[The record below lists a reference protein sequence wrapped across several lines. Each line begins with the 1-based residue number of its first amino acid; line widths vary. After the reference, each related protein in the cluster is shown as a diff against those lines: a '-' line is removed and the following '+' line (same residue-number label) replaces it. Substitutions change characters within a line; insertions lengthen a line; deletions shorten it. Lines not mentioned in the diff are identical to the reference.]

1 MSDNF
6 DKYQREFINFEHKP
20 NTILMTSGLAGA
32 GKSSSLAKRISDNI
46 IKGVNPKSII
56 AITFTNMAS
65 RDLKS
70 KIRKF
75 VAGETVPHCST
86 IHSYFINMLK
96 EAHVKPIIM
105 TEWNALMVLREI
117 IEQSW
122 DFGTKREATDFTRII
137 ANAMAIYNSTYF
149 EEDISEWKVL
159 DYVTDMNI
167 SSTQFKEIYIKYNEF
182 KVERN
187 LWDFDDLICDRVW
200 KHVNIETIKSTIS
213 EMYVDE
219 YQDLSYNQVY
229 MINKISVGKKL
240 TFIGDAAQKLYGWRQ
255 AVGDMILEE
264 DFWADRG
271 YEGINYL
278 SLLRNYRSTENI
290 VKLSNITREF
300 LDDKISES
308 TNENVKG
315 SVKITKMS
323 DDISEGRFISKE
335 IKQLID
341 SGVKASDISI
351 LVRKNSY
358 VKTVIEPAMT
368 SQGISYSIE
377 SSRHRKKLW
386 ESPITKFLFGLISIF
401 TDRENLL
408 PFLDAS
414 SLTDGIGDAYRKG
427 LISAYMNGTIVFTED
442 PKSRKLANIF
452 NEVVQLSDENIS
464 MDKIVIVINKLI
476 SITKNNVKPN
486 DISERKIILAQK
498 ILTNYSAMI
507 MEQSPEFNIKD
518 IFETIVED
526 INSFEEDKTNSVR
539 IMTIHGSKGLSLP
552 YVFVCDLSVISHD
565 DDDGFIFYVAITR
578 AEKSL
583 HIVHS
588 DYRIDRRFGRI
599 KSKNNLY
606 FEKTMRKL

>member
-1 MSDNF
+1 MEF
-6 DKYQREFINFEHKP
+6 DKYQTEFINFEQAD
-20 NTILMTSGLAGA
+20 NTVLIQDSLAGS
-32 GKSSSLAKRISDNI
+32 GKSSSLAKRIAKNVEN
-46 IKGVNPKSII
+46 GVNPKSII

-70 KIRKF
+70 KIRNF
-75 VAGETVPHCST
+75 VKSDILPHCST
-86 IHSYFINMLK
+86 VHSYFITILK
-96 EAHVKPIIM
+96 ENNVKPIIL

-137 ANAMAIYNSTYF
+137 ASAMAIYNSTYF
-149 EEDISEWKVL
+149 EEDISEWKAL
-159 DYVTDMNI
+159 DYVSDMNI
-167 SSTQFKEIYIKYNEF
+167 SSTQFRDIYIKYNEF
-182 KVERN
+182 KRERN
-187 LWDFDDLICDRVW
+187 LWDFDDLISNRVW
-200 KHVNIETIKSTIS
+200 EHVNPNTVRDTIS

-219 YQDLSYNQVY
+219 YQDLSYNQVC
-229 MINKISVGKKL
+229 MINKLSTGKKL
-240 TFIGDAAQKLYGWRQ
+240 TFIGDNCQKLYGWRN
-255 AVGDMILEE
+255 AVGDLILDE
-264 DFWADRG
+264 DFWGDRG
-271 YEGINYL
+271 YEDVAHL
-278 SLLRNYRSTENI
+278 SLLKNYRSTENI
-290 VKLSNITREF
+290 VKLSNITRKF
-300 LDDKISES
+300 LDDKISEPTS
-308 TNENVKG
+308 ENVKG

-323 DDISEGRFISKE
+323 DDISEGKFISKE

-341 SGVKASDISI
+341 KGVPASDITI

-358 VKTVIEPAMT
+358 VKTIIEPAMT

-377 SSRHRKKLW
+377 SSRHKKKLW
-386 ESPITKFLFGLISIF
+386 ESPITKFLFGLISVF
-401 TDRENLL
+401 VDKDNLL

-414 SLTDGIGDAYRKG
+414 SLTDGIGDAYKKG
-427 LISAYMNGTIVFTED
+427 LISAFMNGTTIFTED
-442 PKSRKLANIF
+442 PKSRKLATIYNEIVQMSEDNIP
-452 NEVVQLSDENIS
+452 I
-464 MDKIVIVINKLI
+464 DKIVMVINKLI
-476 SITKNNVKPN
+476 SITRNNVKPN
-486 DISERKIILAQK
+486 DISERKIVLAQK

-578 AEKSL
+578 AEKGL

-599 KSKNNLY
+599 KSKNNMY
-606 FEKTMRKL
+606 FEKTMREL